1 MTCGVGEMD
10 VFVVL
15 RTRTRLL
22 PVYFA
27 ISGFSYL
34 ACTDGDAVDDD
45 SLDGC

>member
-1 MTCGVGEMD
+1 MD

-22 PVYFA
+22 PYFA

-34 ACTDGDAVDDD
+34 ACTDGDVVDDD
-45 SLDGC
+45 SLDCC